1 MKKIKAEKAE
11 KFLSGALLAKPNLV
25 LIDIPVL
32 ITSRQNLL
40 KLPQYP
46 ELVHPMWRK
55 IDSSLSLGGFIAE
68 NNRILKQAQDI
79 LEVSWRPLTRKR
91 YAGHVQRFTQHCHQR
106 NVYPFQ
112 ATKIGIEY

>member
-106 NVYPFQ
+106 NVHPFQ